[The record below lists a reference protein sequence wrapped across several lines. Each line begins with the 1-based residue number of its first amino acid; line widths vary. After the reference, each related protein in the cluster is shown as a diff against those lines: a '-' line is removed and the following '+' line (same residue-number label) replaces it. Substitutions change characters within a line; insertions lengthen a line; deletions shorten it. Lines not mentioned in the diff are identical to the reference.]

1 MESSFTETTNNFNN
15 TISNTSNQ
23 TNERTI
29 KKNYSFERIIKVGKE
44 KEEKEIVLSFN
55 IILYEDEIIFNIK
68 KLKDNLKSES
78 ASYKKNYSF
87 EELKYTSNFFAF
99 INGLEKIFDF
109 FKKNFGNK
117 KDIIS
122 LEKDKLTIKFNITLE
137 VIEEEI
143 VLNIPIE
150 EKTETDEMNNIKETV
165 IFLNEEKKNL
175 KAEISKLKENENKL
189 NNTVDKLKEEHDT
202 LKKQFEEM
210 SKYMKDILKP
220 EEEEEKE
227 LQVYECI
234 REKNFKQKDEEEEG
248 NIIKENNTPQGKYIS
263 TNIFIIYLFLYKEK
277 VKIKINEIQDNL
289 KSNPLIYESIFVM
302 NDFEK
307 VSKYYIKYTDIKA
320 IYDFLC
326 DLFKNKKDTLD
337 KKDDDK
343 IILNVYFTC
352 GLKEDNITL
361 EILNKEL
368 SLTNTLKNIKQSIK
382 IINKNAQKDN
392 NQINNVI
399 NDIKNDIY
407 KKMKT
412 DIDDLQKQTYNLKIE
427 FQKDLLEKVYPVGS
441 YYWSQKNT
449 SPEELFGGKWESIS
463 GRFLFSTDSN
473 HSVDSTGGEERHT
486 LTVNE
491 MPSHTDQYDR
501 FNYYSYAYIDN
512 VSGGSYRCPI
522 RYDDNFISH
531 SNVVYTG
538 GNQPHNNMPPY
549 ITAYCWRRYK

>member
-1 MESSFTETTNNFNN
+1 MESSFTETTNDFKKTTS
-15 TISNTSNQ
+15 TINNQ
-23 TNERTI
+23 TNERII
-29 KKNYSFERIIKVGKE
+29 KKDYSFERIIKAG
-44 KEEKEIVLSFN
+44 KEIVLSFN

-68 KLKDNLKSES
+68 ELKDNLKSES
-78 ASYKKNYSF
+78 ASYKKNYSL
-87 EELKYTSNFFAF
+87 EELKYVSNFFAF
-99 INGLEKIFDF
+99 LNNLEKIFDF
-109 FKKNFGNK
+109 FKKNFDNK
-117 KDIIS
+117 KDMIS
-122 LEKDKLTIKFNITLE
+122 LEKDKLIIKFNIILE

-143 VLNIPIE
+143 ILNIPIE

-175 KAEISKLKENENKL
+175 KAKIALLEKSENNL
-189 NNTVDKLKEEHDT
+189 NNAFDKLKEEHDT
-202 LKKQFEEM
+202 LKKEFKEM
-210 SKYMKDILKP
+210 SNYIKDILKP
-220 EEEEEKE
+220 DEKEEKE
-227 LQVYECI
+227 LQIYECI
-234 REKNFKQKDEEEEG
+234 REKNFKQKDEEEK
-248 NIIKENNTPQGKYIS
+248 NKIKQNNTPQGKFIS
-263 TNIFIIYLFLYKEK
+263 TNIFMIYLYLYKD
-277 VKIKINEIQDNL
+277 KIKIRINEIQDNL

-337 KKDDDK
+337 KKDDNK
-343 IILNVYFTC
+343 IILNVTFTC

-368 SLTNTLKNIKQSIK
+368 SLTDTLKNIKQSIK
-382 IINKNAQKDN
+382 TINKNMQKDN

-427 FQKDLLEKVYPVGS
+427 FQRDLLEKVYPVGS

-473 HSVDSTGGEERHT
+473 HSVDSMGGEEKHT
-486 LTVNE
+486 LTENE
-491 MPSHTDQYDR
+491 MPSHTHKYYRYNHWSYTNASLSGSCYDYPCR
-501 FNYYSYAYIDN
+501 PDSNFESYTN
-512 VSGGSYRCPI
+512 VESK
-522 RYDDNFISH
+522 
-531 SNVVYTG
+531 G

-549 ITAYCWRRYK
+549 ITAYCWRRYQ